1 MHLAELN
8 IGRFKHPTS
17 DPRMAGFM
25 DNLDRVNAIAERSPG
40 FVWRLKGDNNNAT
53 EFRVGDD
60 MAVNLSVWE
69 DAKSLENYVFKTVHA
84 QFYRNR
90 AAWFDLLEKPH
101 MVMWWVPEGHRPGL
115 DEAYARLRQYEAEG
129 PTGHAFGW
137 AEIMDAERMRSLR
150 CA

>member
-101 MVMWWVPEGHRPGL
+101 MVMWWVPEDHRPGL

>member
-8 IGRFKHPTS
+8 IGKFKYPTS
-17 DPRMAGFM
+17 DPRMAEFM
-25 DNLDRVNAIAERSPG
+25 DNLDRVNEIAERSPG

-69 DAKSLENYVFKTVHA
+69 DAKSLENYVFKTVHV
-84 QFYRNR
+84 QFYKKREQ
-90 AAWFDLLEKPH
+90 WFALMEKPH
-101 MVMWWVPEGHRPGL
+101 MVFWWVPEGHLPSL
-115 DEAYARLRQYEAEG
+115 DEAYARLQDYERNG
-129 PTGHAFGW
+129 PSDRAFGW
-137 AEIMDAERMRSLR
+137 AEVMDAGRLKAQR

>member
-8 IGRFKHPTS
+8 IGRFKYPTS
-17 DPRMAGFM
+17 DPHMAEFM

-53 EFRVGDD
+53 QFRVGDD

-69 DAKSLENYVFKTVHA
+69 DAKSLETYVFKTVHA
-84 QFYRNR
+84 QFYRKR
-90 AAWFDLLEKPH
+90 AAWFDLMEKPH
-101 MVMWWVPEGHRPGL
+101 MVMWWVPEGHRPTL
-115 DEAYARLRQYEAEG
+115 EEAYARLEQYQTEG
-129 PTGHAFGW
+129 PTERAFGW
-137 AEIMDAERMRSLR
+137 AEIMDEQRMRALR

>member
-101 MVMWWVPEGHRPGL
+101 MVMWWVPEGHRPSL